1 MPGLRY
7 VPRSQKLSLP
17 GANSA
22 GTPARYAACCWVL
35 VLVAYALLACGS
47 DPASSGR
54 NDDRDERR
62 ATRRAVTDADRSQGT
77 APESSDTGRSTP
89 NAHTY
94 VPEVIGTKVFA
105 ARGSE
110 DLEAYFSA
118 RGGRALQADTLFDET
133 EQHFARIPQGEAVF
147 RPDTPAIITVVLFD
161 CRPTGNIRLEGA
173 TRLIDETVP
182 GNPFLMYERPFSI
195 DRRQTEDGF
204 TISTSSGQG
213 CMDNLN
219 AGMPRTGWDSGPYRV
234 EYRDNAGKLLVAI
247 PFEVVGPTSSRI
259 RSSDGL
265 HGDGARS
272 GSDTSVASHG
282 NTVQLWIDVSLEP
295 FRPGAR
301 IEVSSNVDIDP
312 GDLTIGIDLDER
324 GYRWGTTHHN
334 ANPIAGGAGFVPM
347 THEGIDPL
355 PQTRWH
361 ENRLAGVSAVIFED
375 ALACDH
381 DVAAS
386 DRRRQ
391 HSFDERRVYSCT
403 GAAPSSSGKERSA
416 QSQTTPKD
424 RFMESFVAW
433 CATGENPAYCKCLG
447 DQVFWSISTGHI
459 GAQGGKQDLERPQVV
474 FDNLRAAHGDQFDAM
489 MSVVETEHGNAAY
502 FLCEG
507 KR

>member
-1 MPGLRY
+1 MPGLRC
-7 VPRSQKLSLP
+7 VPRSGKLSLP
-17 GANSA
+17 GASSVA
-22 GTPARYAACCWVL
+22 TPARYVACCWL
-35 VLVAYALLACGS
+35 LGLVASALLACGF
-47 DPASSGR
+47 DPAPSGR

-62 ATRRAVTDADRSQGT
+62 ATRRAATDADRSQGK
-77 APESSDTGRSTP
+77 AQESSDTGRSTP
-89 NAHTY
+89 TAHTY
-94 VPEVIGTKVFA
+94 VPEVIGTRVFA

-133 EQHFARIPQGEAVF
+133 EQHFAQIPQGEAVF

-161 CRPTGNIRLEGA
+161 CRPTGNIRLEGK

-182 GNPFLMYERPFSI
+182 GDPFVMYERPFSI
-195 DRRQTEDGF
+195 ERRQTEDGF

-219 AGMPRTGWDSGPYRV
+219 AGMPRNGWDSGPYRV
-234 EYRDNAGKLLVAI
+234 EYRDHAGKLLVAI
-247 PFEVVGPTSSRI
+247 PFEVAGPTSSRV
-259 RSSDGL
+259 RSSEGP

-272 GSDTSVASHG
+272 ESVASVAPHG
-282 NTVQLWIDVSLEP
+282 NAVQLWIDVSLEP
-295 FRPGAR
+295 FRPGVL

-312 GDLTIGIDLDER
+312 GDLTIEIDLDQGE
-324 GYRWGTTHHN
+324 YRWGTTPHN
-334 ANPIAGGAGFVPM
+334 TNPIAGGAGFVPM
-347 THEGIDPL
+347 THDAIDPL
-355 PQTRWH
+355 PHIRWH

-375 ALACDH
+375 ALACNH

-403 GAAPSSSGKERSA
+403 GAAASSSGRERSA

-459 GAQGGKQDLERPQVV
+459 GTQGGKQDLERPQVV
-474 FDNLRAAHGDQFDAM
+474 FDGLRAAHGDRFDAM

-502 FLCEG
+502 LLCEG